1 MKKAKSR
8 AENFREVS
16 QNSRSGDREMNPEQY
31 EQFITLQTEILLSNK
46 KLLEAVLSIQ
56 RNLEILIGDG
66 DVLDPQ
72 YKRSLAD
79 YRNFDW
85 SSIEAKII
93 DRDKIGVSKV
103 EYKNR
108 IYRRTLPENKFVEAI
123 IFSRDEA
130 GERQTLITFRTFE
143 SAQPVSRK
151 VVRLLSIKRQNL
163 TGFDREK
170 FNERTS

>member
-1 MKKAKSR
+1 
-8 AENFREVS
+8 
-16 QNSRSGDREMNPEQY
+16 MNQEQY
-31 EQFITLQTEILLSNK
+31 DQFITFQREILMSNK

-56 RNLEILIGDG
+56 RNLEILTSDR

-93 DRDKIGVSKV
+93 DRDEIGVSKV

-130 GERQTLITFRTFE
+130 GERQTLITFRTLDPGE
-143 SAQPVSRK
+143 KVSRKGK
-151 VVRLLSIKRQNL
+151 VVRLLPSERQNKPGL
-163 TGFDREK
+163 NREE
-170 FNERTS
+170 FNDLPS